1 MFTENFEKKKGF
13 KKQTEKFIFSDKT
26 VITRKKLK
34 IVLSPNEK
42 EVFVW

>member
-1 MFTENFEKKKGF
+1 MFTENFEKKGL